1 MEHFLAVAEEGSF
14 TGAAARLF
22 MVQSSL
28 SASLLA
34 LERELGTDLFI
45 RGRRGSELTD
55 AGRALQEPARA
66 ALHQAGRARD
76 AVAEFK
82 GLLRGSVRVAA
93 AAVPRSIDVG
103 ETIRQFHDHHP
114 GVAMQVVSAGDI
126 EVPTLVAEGQV
137 DFGIAPRPDRTG
149 STLRFEPLLG
159 SPFVLIC
166 PADHRLA
173 GLDDLDVREVID
185 EPIIDLPRGWPARDV
200 FDRMLEDRSSRRPVR
215 LEVSG
220 WMDVLSMVQRRVGIA
235 YGPKAWVD
243 DDTFSGLGI
252 ATLDSAPTSELGII
266 SRDTAL
272 RGAAGRAFL
281 AAYRRR
287 CRESTLMPT
296 T

>member
-1 MEHFLAVAEEGSF
+1 MHFLAVVEEGSF
-14 TGAAARLF
+14 TGAAARMF

-66 ALHQAGRARD
+66 ALDQADRAHD

-93 AAVPRSIDVG
+93 AGVPRSIDVG

-114 GVAMQVVSAGDI
+114 GVAVHVVSAGDR
-126 EVPTLVAEGQV
+126 EVPALVAEGQV

-149 STLRFEPLLG
+149 SALRFEPLL
-159 SPFVLIC
+159 STPVVLIC
-166 PADHRLA
+166 PTDHRLA
-173 GLDDLDVREVID
+173 GLEDLDVREVID
-185 EPIIDLPRGWPARDV
+185 EPIIDLPRGWPARDL
-200 FDRMLEDRSSRRPVR
+200 FDRMLEDLSSRRSVR
-215 LEVSG
+215 LEVGS
-220 WMDVLSMVQRRVGIA
+220 WMEVLSMVQRRVGIA
-235 YGPKAWVD
+235 YGPKAWAD
-243 DDTFSGLGI
+243 DDMFSGLGI
-252 ATLDSAPTSELGII
+252 ATLENAPTSELGIV
-266 SRDTAL
+266 SRDPAL

-287 CRESTLMPT
+287 LRTLVTPT